1 MTHPARALQSKNG
14 LNCIKNHDFPQGGAY
29 WALFSTGPFGGARAP
44 RAPPAPPLASSL
56 HTITSPFRV
65 LHSEHLLRTR
75 LELWTR
81 NILYKTI
88 RLGLSMM
95 CSIRF
100 WFFRF
105 WILSR
110 AIARKQIEQDFSPLF
125 HRHFWLIFQSSLL
138 LVNKSPKM
146 SRNWE
151 KKWRK
156 TTL

>member
-1 MTHPARALQSKNG
+1 MQKKIAHMFWIRQ
-14 LNCIKNHDFPQGGAY
+14 IV
-29 WALFSTGPFGGARAP
+29 
-44 RAPPAPPLASSL
+44 L

-110 AIARKQIEQDFSPLF
+110 AIAQESKLSMIFLHFFTDIFDWFFKVPYFSLTNLQKFTEIGRKNEEKPRSNRFKTEYNT
-125 HRHFWLIFQSSLL
+125 SLL
-138 LVNKSPKM
+138 
-146 SRNWE
+146 
-151 KKWRK
+151 
-156 TTL
+156 